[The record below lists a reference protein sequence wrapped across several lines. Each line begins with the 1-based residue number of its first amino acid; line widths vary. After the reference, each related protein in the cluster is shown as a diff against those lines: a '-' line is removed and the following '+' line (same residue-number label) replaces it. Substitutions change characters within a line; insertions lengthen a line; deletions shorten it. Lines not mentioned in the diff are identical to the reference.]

1 MINSLFQQRF
11 STIRRVSILTILM
24 TIACGLF
31 AAGQAQTEAAGR
43 NGVPAIQ
50 PRKVTLMLDWVPNVN
65 HVGIFAAR
73 DRGYFAEAG
82 LAVKIIQP
90 GEVYATAAVA
100 SGRADFGIDFQES
113 MTMLR
118 AQNVPLVS
126 IAAVLQTNTSGFAVR
141 AEEDIRDPAD
151 FEGLKY
157 GTFQSPYEKPTLD
170 TIVGCRGGDPATIE
184 FVPAGTDLLA
194 MLQQEKAD
202 LVWIFYG
209 TQGFQARRLGIEI
222 DYFPLNEYTD
232 CIPDYYT
239 PLVIAA
245 EKTLEE
251 RPQLVRDFLSA
262 LSAAHMF
269 VIENPGEA
277 AEILSAAVPELDA
290 GELRQS
296 VPWLADH
303 MLMGAPEWGHQE
315 LSVWEDYSTWMWEQ
329 KVLEREIDPAGAFTT
344 EFLPGV
350 TGGGRSAERS
360 E

>member
-1 MINSLFQQRF
+1 M
-11 STIRRVSILTILM
+11 RRVSILTILM

-31 AAGQAQTEAAGR
+31 AAGQAQTSETQT
-43 NGVPAIQ
+43 GVGTKDGETDTR
-50 PRKVTLMLDWVPNVN
+50 PREVTLMLDWVPNVN

-73 DRGYFAEAG
+73 DRGFFTEAG
-82 LAVKIIQP
+82 LEVEIIQP

-118 AQNVPLVS
+118 AQDVPLVS
-126 IAAVLQTNTSGFAVR
+126 IAAILQTNTSGFAVR
-141 AEEDIRDPAD
+141 ADEGIRDPAD
-151 FEGLKY
+151 FSGLRY
-157 GTFQSPYEKPTLD
+157 GTFQSPYEKPTLH
-170 TIVGCRGGDPATIE
+170 TLVGCRGGDPGTID

-194 MLQQEKAD
+194 MLQQKKAD

-209 TQGFQARRLGIEI
+209 TQGFQAKRLGIEL
-222 DYFPLNEYTD
+222 DYFPLNEYTE

-245 EKTLEE
+245 EETLTEQ
-251 RPQLVRDFLSA
+251 PQLVRDFLSA

-269 VIENPGEA
+269 VVENPGEA

-290 GELRQS
+290 AELRDS
-296 VPWLADH
+296 VPWLAQH
-303 MLMGAPEWGHQE
+303 MLMDAPEWGYQE
-315 LSVWEDYSTWMWEQ
+315 LSVWEEYATWMAEQ
-329 KVLEREIDPAGAFTT
+329 GVLEKEIDPSRAFTS
-344 EFLPGV
+344 EFLPGA
-350 TGGGRSAERS
+350 TRSAQTATTS